1 MLGLP
6 HPLGP
11 QEGPRRWWKGAEQGA
26 CGDRNQSQRG
36 SVEMGGRN
44 QDCLLLGA
52 ERCDTRR
59 GVQRKGREV
68 RKAVEI
74 PGEGKG
80 KDIHH

>member
-1 MLGLP
+1 
-6 HPLGP
+6 
-11 QEGPRRWWKGAEQGA
+11 
-26 CGDRNQSQRG
+26 
-36 SVEMGGRN
+36 MGGRN